1 MDTDTSYFEIREITK
16 SFPGVKALKGV
27 SMCVGRGE
35 VRALVGENGAGKST
49 LMKILNGNQS
59 ADSGSIHINGREV
72 HIHSPLDAAKNGISI
87 IFQELN
93 CADNVSVMENL
104 LAGRLAL
111 KGGLINWK
119 SVEERAKVYLDM
131 IGFTKSPRTVV
142 SELSVAEKQLV
153 EIAKALSF
161 NANIILMDEPSAM
174 LTDHELKILFRII
187 RDLKAKDVTVIYISH
202 RMEELFEI
210 CDSVTVL
217 RDGEVIDTRPVDGI
231 TQQEI
236 VEMMVGRSVDQ
247 AFPKREHTLG
257 EELLRVEKLRV
268 KGGTHEI
275 SFSLRAGEIIGFSG
289 LVGAGRTET
298 LRALFGFDY
307 NDGGECCIRGK
318 RVKIKNPK
326 TSKTAGIAFLTEDRK
341 TEGLILDFPIR
352 SNICMAVLEK
362 MKRGFTVSR
371 AKCDALADEYIER
384 ISIKTPG
391 RMQTVGNLSGGN
403 QQKVVLAKWLATQAD
418 IFLMDEPTRGIDVN
432 AKMEIYRLIHDLAKM
447 GKGIVFVSSE
457 LPEILGMC
465 DRVFVMKDFGI
476 AAELSGSGITAVNI
490 MQYSLKA

>member
-1 MDTDTSYFEIREITK
+1 MDTDRSYFEIREVTK
-16 SFPGVKALKGV
+16 SFPGVKALKSV
-27 SMCVGRGE
+27 SMSVGRGE

-49 LMKILNGNQS
+49 LMKILNGNQR
-59 ADSGSIHINGREV
+59 ADSGSIYINGEEV
-72 HIHSPLDAAKNGISI
+72 HIKSPLDAVKNGISI

-93 CADNVSVMENL
+93 CADNVSIMENL
-104 LAGRLAL
+104 LAGRLAP
-111 KGGLINWK
+111 KGRLINWK
-119 SVEERAKVYLDM
+119 SVEQRAKEYLDM
-131 IGFTKSPRTVV
+131 IGFTKSPRTLV

-174 LTDHELKILFRII
+174 LTDHELKVLFQII

-247 AFPKREHTLG
+247 TFPKRDHVLG
-257 EELLRVEKLRV
+257 EELLRVENLRV
-268 KGGTHEI
+268 KGGEQTV
-275 SFSLRAGEIIGFSG
+275 SFNLRAGEIIGFSG

-307 NDGGECCIRGK
+307 NDGGDCYVRGK
-318 RVKIKNPK
+318 KVKIKNPK
-326 TSKTAGIAFLTEDRK
+326 FSKTSGIAFLTEDRK

-352 SNICMAVLEK
+352 SNICMAVLGK
-362 MKRGFTVSR
+362 LRRGFIVSR
-371 AKCDALADEYIER
+371 AKCDALADDYIQQ
-384 ISIKTPG
+384 ISIKTPN

-432 AKMEIYRLIHDLAKM
+432 AKMEIYRLINSLAKM
-447 GKGIVFVSSE
+447 GKGIIFVSSE

-476 AAELSGSGITAVNI
+476 AAELSGEGITAVNI
-490 MQYSLKA
+490 MQYALQS

>member
-1 MDTDTSYFEIREITK
+1 MDIDTSYFEIKGITK
-16 SFPGVKALKGV
+16 SFPGVQALKGV
-27 SMCVGRGE
+27 SMSVGRGE
-35 VRALVGENGAGKST
+35 IRALVGENGAGKST

-59 ADSGSIHINGREV
+59 ADSGSIYIDGKEV
-72 HIHSPLDAAKNGISI
+72 KISSPLDAAKNGISI

-93 CADNVSVMENL
+93 SADNVTIMENL
-104 LAGRLAL
+104 LVGRLAP
-111 KGGLINWK
+111 KGKMINWK
-119 SVEERAKVYLDM
+119 SVEQRAQAYLDM
-131 IGFTKSPRTVV
+131 IGFSKSPRTLV

-174 LTDHELKILFRII
+174 LTDYELKILFRII
-187 RDLKAKDVTVIYISH
+187 RELKEKNVIVIYVSH
-202 RMEELFEI
+202 RMEEIFEL

-217 RDGEVIDTRPVDGI
+217 RDGEVIGTRAVNDV

-247 AFPKREHTLG
+247 TYPKHEHELG
-257 EELLRVEKLRV
+257 EELLRVNNLRI
-268 KGGTHEI
+268 KNGKHDI
-275 SFSLRAGEIIGFSG
+275 SFNLRAGEVIGFSG
-289 LVGAGRTET
+289 LVGAGRTEM
-298 LRALFGFDY
+298 LRALYGFDY
-307 NDGGECCIRGK
+307 NDGGECYVKGEK
-318 RVKIKNPK
+318 VKIKNPK
-326 TSKTAGIAFLTEDRK
+326 AAKNAGIAFLTEDRK

-362 MKRGFTVSR
+362 MKRGLTVST
-371 AKCDALADEYIER
+371 AKCNELTDEYIKQ
-384 ISIKTPG
+384 ISIKTYG

-432 AKMEIYRLIHDLAKM
+432 AKMEIYRLINDLVKM
-447 GKGIVFVSSE
+447 GKGVIFVSSE
-457 LPEILGMC
+457 LPEVLGMC
-465 DRVFVMKDFGI
+465 DRVFVMKNFGVV
-476 AAELSGSGITAVNI
+476 AELSGDEITAVHV